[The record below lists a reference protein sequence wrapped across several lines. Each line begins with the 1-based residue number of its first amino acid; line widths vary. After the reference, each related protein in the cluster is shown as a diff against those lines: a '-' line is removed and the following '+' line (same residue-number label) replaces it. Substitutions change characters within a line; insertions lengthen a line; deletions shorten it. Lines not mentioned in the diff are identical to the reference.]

1 MPAVCSRL
9 LKFLQQIHNITGKV
23 LTAAGVLS
31 GLPSRYYFTFRAHTY
46 EIILHCVLKRCQRYI
61 AKPSPMNI
69 NKGSILLAQQVGKRE
84 IVIMVVAVIINCA
97 N

>member
-9 LKFLQQIHNITGKV
+9 FKFLQQIHITGGV
-23 LTAAGVLS
+23 LEAAGVLF
-31 GLPSRYYFTFRAHTY
+31 GLPNRYYFAFRANAY

-61 AKPSPMNI
+61 AKQSPMNI

-84 IVIMVVAVIINCA
+84 IVIMVVAVIINCV